1 MGAADGKEGLLAGR
15 IIVGVG
21 IGKENKM
28 NPNHFLLLPLIR
40 V

>member
-21 IGKENKM
+21 IGKEQKNKM
-28 NPNHFLLLPLIR
+28 NPQSFPPLH
-40 V
+40 

>member
-21 IGKENKM
+21 IGKENHQM
-28 NPNHFLLLPLIR
+28 NFNQFPSSPPH
-40 V
+40 